1 MTKYLDDVSRF
12 GVCVLVVLFF
22 FAISSK
28 STGLTFDKIKPVVD
42 M

>member
-1 MTKYLDDVSRF
+1 MTKYLDDVSRY
-12 GVCVLVVLFF
+12 GVCVLVVLF

-28 STGLTFDKIKPVVD
+28 STGLAFDKIKPVVD